1 MPIYKNM
8 CKESTRNP
16 YKTLRTSRTNLLYMK
31 FSTLVLGLLLAQFCR
46 AQQKY
51 TDVIQQKADN
61 GGTLVLYQS
70 KTITDLVNGVVPEN
84 ASTAKKVVKDGKVLV
99 VDSIDNNIET
109 VTTGQRT
116 YVRGYRI
123 QVYSGDNTRKGK
135 AEAAAMAGKVRQNF
149 SDLPVYTHF
158 VSPHWI
164 CRVGDF
170 RTYEEAN
177 EYFRQ
182 LRETGLFP
190 EAVIVRSKVAVYN

>member
-1 MPIYKNM
+1 
-8 CKESTRNP
+8 
-16 YKTLRTSRTNLLYMK
+16 MK
-31 FSTLVLGLLLAQFCR
+31 FSTLVLGLLLAQFCH

-51 TDVIQQKADN
+51 TDAIQQKADN

-70 KTITDLVNGVVPEN
+70 KTISDLVNGVVPEGAN
-84 ASTAKKVVKDGKVLV
+84 VPQAKKGVNDGNKSKVLAG
-99 VDSIDNNIET
+99 DSIEDNTEA
-109 VTTGQRT
+109 VTLGQRA

-123 QVYSGDNTRKGK
+123 QVYSGGNTRKGK
-135 AEAAAMAGKVRQNF
+135 AEAVAMAGKVRQNF
-149 SDLPVYTHF
+149 SDLPIYTHF

-170 RTYEEAN
+170 RTYEEAS

-190 EAVIVRSKVAVYN
+190 EAVIVRSKVTVYN